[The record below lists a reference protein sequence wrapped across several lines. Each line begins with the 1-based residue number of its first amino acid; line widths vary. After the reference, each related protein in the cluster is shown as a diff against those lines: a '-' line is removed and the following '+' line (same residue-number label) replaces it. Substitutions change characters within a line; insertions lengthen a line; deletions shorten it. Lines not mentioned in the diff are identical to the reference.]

1 MAKWLYLAA
10 AVVVFSAG
18 YAFADALRT
27 ADIERLKADYAQAAQ
42 EYQAKLTKRE
52 TDNAKKLA
60 DAVDKKQAEIDA
72 LDSRLAGMRR
82 DVERLRGAAA
92 GGGRVPAGT
101 CDSGKLCERRIKECQ
116 RLLSEGADI
125 LEESGRLVG
134 RFNADR
140 NSVRQALK

>member
-1 MAKWLYLAA
+1 MTKWLYVVAA
-10 AVVVFSAG
+10 LSVFWTG
-18 YAFADALRT
+18 YGVADALRT
-27 ADIERLKADYAQAAQ
+27 ADIERLKSDYAAAAQ
-42 EYQAKLTKRE
+42 RYQAELTKKE
-52 TDNAKKLA
+52 SDNARVLA
-60 DAVDKKQAEIDA
+60 AAVDRKQAEINE
-72 LDSRLAGMRR
+72 LGSQLAGMRR